1 MNNSYILLAPGVPC
15 SIPPKPAVESLTFL
29 GQRIVGTERHNAD
42 SAVEYAACY
51 MRRGGTL
58 PVSNFLCTGNF
69 LLADIQA

>member
-1 MNNSYILLAPGVPC
+1 MLHSTQASGRVSDL
-15 SIPPKPAVESLTFL
+15 L